1 MIIVIVSMDAKGFKK
16 MRLKKDYSQSQLAR
30 EFGVTVMTVSRWER
44 EVSPIPRMA
53 ELALVSLKPR
63 QKTRKGDK

>member
-1 MIIVIVSMDAKGFKK
+1 MIIVIVSMDAKDFKK

-44 EVSPIPRMA
+44 RVTPIPRMA
-53 ELALVSLKPR
+53 ELALVSLK
-63 QKTRKGDK
+63 TRKGDK